1 MKKTIKTAF
10 LSIIV
15 LTLFATV
22 SCNKAEKTAELKA
35 AEFLDAYF
43 RFDYE
48 KAALLCTKELAD
60 ELSAS
65 LKSIESLEEGIRN
78 MVIKQASEVKTSIKS
93 VDTESKKDTVI
104 VTYSVVLPSFP
115 NGIDNTLSLSK
126 VDKEWK
132 IVELGR

>member
-1 MKKTIKTAF
+1 MKKTIKTALLTIF
-10 LSIIV
+10 V
-15 LTLFATV
+15 LTLFATT
-22 SCNKAEKTAELKA
+22 SCDRAEKTAELKA
-35 AEFLDAYF
+35 TEFLDAYF

-48 KAALLCTKELAD
+48 KAALLCTQELAE

-78 MVIKQASEVKTSIKS
+78 MVIKQASEVKTTIKS
-93 VDTESKKDTVI
+93 VDAESKKDTVI